1 MECLLHIGTDKTGTT
16 SIQEF
21 LHLNRQR
28 LARRGILFTRSCG
41 EINNHFLA
49 VAAYD
54 SVQRDDLTANLSL
67 RTNHDIE
74 VYQQLL
80 QARLHRELREA
91 GVPRV
96 VFSSEHL
103 QSRLKAARQIER
115 LRRFLS
121 QAGIRKIKV
130 TVYLRD
136 PADLAYSLHSTSIKG
151 GHPGTGPCRPD
162 SDDGT
167 GYDPAYFRNVCDHR
181 ATIERWGGVFG
192 MENII
197 PRLFRRDQ
205 FINGD
210 LLSDF
215 IATAQLPALPY
226 DFPKAHNEALDHL
239 GLELMRRFNACVPAF
254 VDGAPNPL
262 RGQVWSLFEKHFTTG
277 ERQPQSPE
285 IRQAYEDAFGEG
297 NEWVR
302 QRYFPNLPALFE
314 TRHVST
320 VNHNTLPPGRWLD
333 QCAAMVAELWL
344 EVRKNDLQARQGEPA
359 TPQTLPFVLG
369 RVRKTVG
376 SMLRKVGVLPKSSA
390 A

>member
-1 MECLLHIGTDKTGTT
+1 MDCLLHIGTDKTGTT

-28 LARRGILFTRSCG
+28 LGRRGILFTRSCG

-54 SVQRDDLTANLSL
+54 LGHRDDLTANLSL
-67 RTNHDIE
+67 RTNHDLE

-91 GVPRV
+91 GTPRV

-103 QSRLKAARQIER
+103 QSRLKEVPQITR

-121 QAGIRKIKV
+121 DAGIRKTKV
-130 TVYLRD
+130 IVYLRD
-136 PADLAYSLHSTSIKG
+136 PADLAFSLHSTSVKG
-151 GHPGTGPCRPD
+151 GHPGTGPCSPD

-181 ATIERWGGVFG
+181 ATIQRWGGVFG

-205 FINGD
+205 FVQGD
-210 LLSDF
+210 LLRDF

-226 DFPKAHNEALDHL
+226 DFPKPHNEALDHL
-239 GLELMRRFNACVPAF
+239 GLELMRRFNAHVSAF
-254 VDGAPNPL
+254 VDGTPNPL
-262 RGQVWSLFEKHFTTG
+262 RGQVWSLFEKYFTSG
-277 ERQPQSPE
+277 ERQPQSLQ
-285 IRQAYEDAFGEG
+285 IRQAYEVAFAEG

-302 QRYFPNLPALFE
+302 QRFFPELPALFE
-314 TRHVST
+314 PRPAGPDATHF
-320 VNHNTLPPGRWLD
+320 LPPGQWLD

-344 EVRKNDLQARQGEPA
+344 EVRKNALKNREEELAPSRI
-359 TPQTLPFVLG
+359 LPISLG
-369 RVRKTVG
+369 RVRRTVS
-376 SMLRKVGVLPKSSA
+376 SMLRKVGVLPKSRA